1 MLFVHK
7 RENYDSVEE
16 RPARAEV
23 LQRARPAA
31 EQVAPGALVLGPRR
45 QREGLCVDGSRRQ
58 RGADEG
64 TRGRANCEFAAAS
77 VARTSVWSGPG
88 TRGSPS
94 SPPPTSRASSATP
107 RTRRRPCCT
116 GHDLASTRANLASA
130 TPRNKSIARINET
143 HLSFCAVY
151 RVPSPSVHSASDT
164 LGPFFWFAGRA
175 LAICARS
182 EPETRSGSQQLRKKD
197 EGQLSP
203 TSNGERAAALPRQ

>member
-1 MLFVHK
+1 MYTK
-7 RENYDSVEE
+7 TIDNGSVQE

-45 QREGLCVDGSRRQ
+45 QREGELRIDCRQ
-58 RGADEG
+58 RREH
-64 TRGRANCEFAAAS
+64 EEEQAAFS
-77 VARTSVWSGPG
+77 DR
-88 TRGSPS
+88 
-94 SPPPTSRASSATP
+94 
-107 RTRRRPCCT
+107 CCT
-116 GHDLASTRANLASA
+116 GARPRHRDLTRANLASA

-151 RVPSPSVHSASDT
+151 RVPSPSVPSASDT